1 MNASRREQGSIRR
14 IAGWSVL
21 ALAVGLG
28 SAAAAEDWP
37 QFRGPRQDG
46 TALAAGVAKAWPA
59 SGPVEL
65 WRRGL
70 GAGFSSITAAGDRLF
85 TLAAEGDVEVAVA
98 LSAADGKTLWRVEL
112 GKPFRLEFGDGPR
125 STPTVHGDRVY
136 VVSSA
141 SRLMALDAA
150 TGARVWERDLTA
162 YDPVPRY
169 GYAMS
174 PVVVDGL
181 VIVEVGTKDLVDRAV
196 AEAAA
201 KAGPTPTPAPDATP
215 DPAAAA
221 ARPRPIGAVAAFDAA
236 TGELR
241 WRGGF
246 AGPASYASPVI
257 AELDGVRQLVYS
269 RGTRVAGLGL
279 DGTLLWEHETAP
291 RSAIAIPVILPGDVV
306 FVSTSDDSFGSLA
319 LRVKREA
326 GGAWKVEPL
335 WSERLMRNHFN
346 ASVRVGDH
354 LYGFDNGTF
363 RCLDAAT
370 GARRW
375 AARGF
380 GKGSL
385 IAAGDLLFVLGDE
398 GTLALVRATPESYQ
412 ELGRVR
418 ALSGNSRAWT
428 APSLAGTRLYVRDH
442 QELVAYEVGE
452 KALAAAAAPV
462 APAAPAKGAASV
474 VAPEAPAGDLA
485 VEEILRRYAAARGGA
500 PRWQQVKGLELRGTY
515 RAFSERS
522 DFVLLRQRA
531 LPADLFRLQYSVA
544 GTPAIRAWDEAGAW
558 LQHHFLSQTPLR
570 VPGHKDM
577 ATYGP
582 QMRREAIF
590 APPLLDPAAH
600 GLVVEKAG
608 RGEVNGAA
616 TIALKVSFPAR
627 DGQPAAVETW
637 HLDPRTFLEVAV
649 DSQVLD
655 YTQGAQPFAQRAYY
669 SDFRAV
675 DGLMLPFRLELEFN
689 ARVEVMEVAT
699 AKVDPQLDAAR
710 FAMPPAPAKPAGQ

>member
-1 MNASRREQGSIRR
+1 MNARRGQETMRR
-14 IAGWSVL
+14 IVGCGAL

-28 SAAAAEDWP
+28 AGTAAGEDWP

-46 TALAAGVAKAWPA
+46 TAAAAGLARAWPA
-59 SGPVEL
+59 SGPVEA
-65 WRRGL
+65 WRRPL
-70 GAGFSSITAAGDRLF
+70 GAGFSSITAAGERLF

-98 LSAADGKTLWRVEL
+98 ISAADGKTLWRTEL

-181 VIVEVGTKDLVDRAV
+181 VVVEVGTKDLVDRAL

-201 KAGPTPTPAPDATP
+201 KAGPTPTPVPGATP

-221 ARPRPIGAVAAFDAA
+221 ARPRPIGAVAAFDAKS
-236 TGELR
+236 GELR

-246 AGPASYASPVI
+246 AGPASYASPVV
-257 AELDGVRQLVYS
+257 AELGGVRQLVYS

-319 LRVKREA
+319 IRVRREA
-326 GGAWKVEPL
+326 GAWKTEPL

-428 APSLAGTRLYVRDH
+428 APSLAGTRLYLRDH
-442 QELVAYEVGE
+442 QDLVAYEVGE
-452 KALAAAAAPV
+452 KALAAATTPA
-462 APAAPAKGAASV
+462 APAAPAKGTATA
-474 VAPEAPAGDLA
+474 APAAAADDLA
-485 VEEILRRYAAARGGA
+485 LEEILRRYAEARGGA
-500 PRWQQVKGLELRGTY
+500 TRWKQVKGLELRGTY

-531 LPADLFRLQYSVA
+531 TPADLFRLQYSVA

-570 VPGHKDM
+570 VKGDKDM
-577 ATYGP
+577 ATYDP

-600 GLVVEKAG
+600 GLSVEKAG
-608 RGEVNGAA
+608 RGEVNGAP
-616 TIALKVSFPAR
+616 TVALKVTFPAR
-627 DGQPAAVETW
+627 EGQPAAVETW

-669 SDFRAV
+669 ADFRAV

-699 AKVDPQLDAAR
+699 AKVDPPLDASR
-710 FAMPPAPAKPAGQ
+710 FAMPPAPPAKPVGP